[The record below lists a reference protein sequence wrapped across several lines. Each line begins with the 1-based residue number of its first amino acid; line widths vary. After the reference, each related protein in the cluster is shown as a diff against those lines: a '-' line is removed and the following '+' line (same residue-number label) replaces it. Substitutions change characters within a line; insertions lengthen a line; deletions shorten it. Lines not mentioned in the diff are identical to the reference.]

1 MTGFSQHWLC
11 SVQYVLQDAVHE
23 QQRNA
28 AQILLGLT
36 GGSADG
42 GGSAPGNTG
51 QPRSAP
57 APKPS
62 SLPTIERT
70 SSSLDQGNETT
81 GNGMTLVTSCSATHV
96 SGLAQIGFM

>member
-1 MTGFSQHWLC
+1 M
-11 SVQYVLQDAVHE
+11 HE

-28 AQILLGLT
+28 AQIMLGLT

-42 GGSAPGNTG
+42 AGSAPGNTG

-81 GNGMTLVTSCSATHV
+81 GNGMTLVTCGSDTYMCQGWRRLVVCDLHSRHV
-96 SGLAQIGFM
+96 LL

>member
-1 MTGFSQHWLC
+1 MRHM
-11 SVQYVLQDAVHE
+11 LQDAVHD

-28 AQILLGLT
+28 AQIMLGLT

-70 SSSLDQGNETT
+70 SSSLGQGNKTT
-81 GNGMTLVTSCSATHV
+81 GNGMTPRNLLCY
-96 SGLAQIGFM
+96 